1 MSTDTDSNYAAM
13 AGPLETTVKK
23 DMKDQF
29 FNEYDQWFVAPYCD
43 DHRTDFAESHRIG
56 KPWVMLPCCKK
67 AKKFNSR
74 TPGLFK
80 EEFVGSG
87 MVALNS
93 KTYLCW
99 KDDEDLVEDYGPA
112 VPGVEDG
119 REKERVKYSSK
130 GVSKKTNSLTKEQYM
145 SVLHTGASVAGVNTG
160 FIKKNGKTFTYSQTK
175 SALTYFYGK
184 RKVAENGVDTDPI
197 DL

>member
-1 MSTDTDSNYAAM
+1 MSTDTDSNYAATT
-13 AGPLETTVKK
+13 GPLESIVKENRK
-23 DMKDQF
+23 VQF
-29 FNEYDQWFVAPYCD
+29 FAEYDQWFVAPYCV
-43 DHRTDFAESHRIG
+43 DHKTDFAESHMEG
-56 KPWVMLPCCKK
+56 KPWVMRECCKV
-67 AKKFNSR
+67 AKKYNSR

-99 KDDEDLVEDYGPA
+99 KDDEDLCVDYGPITE
-112 VPGVEDG
+112 GVVDG
-119 REKERVKYSSK
+119 REKDRVKYSSK
-130 GVSKKTNSLTKEQYM
+130 GVSKKTNSLTKEQYL
-145 SVLHTGASVAGVNTG
+145 SVLRTGRTVSGVNTG
-160 FIKKNGKTFTYSQTK
+160 FMKKNGKTFTYSQTK

-184 RKVAENGVDTDPI
+184 RRVASNGIDTDPI